1 MDDGTEKAPEESAA
15 PEEESSEVAAPEAE
29 QPQEPQTEEDLLTG
43 GSEAT
48 GAAQQDEQYKNM
60 IAENMD
66 DIFNQISHEKCNSV
80 LQEGACARV
89 PSQCLLQPGQ
99 DL

>member
-1 MDDGTEKAPEESAA
+1 MDDGTEKALEESAA

-66 DIFNQISHEKCNSV
+66 DIFN
-80 LQEGACARV
+80 
-89 PSQCLLQPGQ
+89 
-99 DL
+99 

>member
-1 MDDGTEKAPEESAA
+1 MSQSSIRIPYISFIQKIVWLLEPSVDDGTEKAPEESAA

-66 DIFNQISHEKCNSV
+66 DIFN
-80 LQEGACARV
+80 
-89 PSQCLLQPGQ
+89 
-99 DL
+99 

>member
-1 MDDGTEKAPEESAA
+1 MIKKIVCFPEPSADAKAPEESAA
-15 PEEESSEVAAPEAE
+15 PEEESSEAAAPAAEAE

-48 GAAQQDEQYKNM
+48 GAGQQDEQYKNM

-66 DIFNQISHEKCNSV
+66 DIFN
-80 LQEGACARV
+80 
-89 PSQCLLQPGQ
+89 
-99 DL
+99 